1 MKANWIAGGLL
12 LVLYLL
18 WLTAT
23 APARLLAPCC
33 RPAYRWAVGGS
44 VWRGA
49 AQPVY
54 WHGERRTTGV
64 VADPAGWQ
72 VSQRSRGVMGQARLW
87 GLRDLRLQEGGSP
100 PRQPAQPLVDVDYA
114 RQGRGEVTFSL
125 TEGRFSDGRCR
136 HHRRRR
142 SGGRP
147 DCTLRSA
154 AGAGPVWHLPLYG
167 GRRRG
172 ADSPSGLSSAE
183 PQRPGL
189 CRPMAAICSRHA
201 TAPAGCRRCWRC
213 WSRARQRI
221 TPGPDAV
228 AAAGKWLPQEQN
240 DDTAALSLHFP
251 CLVWLSTAVRPAL
264 GSTMW

>member
-23 APARLLAPCC
+23 APARLLAPML
-33 RPAYRWAVGGS
+33 PPGVQVGQFSGS

-64 VADPAGWQ
+64 VADHGGLAGL
-72 VSQRSRGVMGQARLW
+72 SQRSPR
-87 GLRDLRLQEGGSP
+87 RDGSGPAVGPSRSAPTGGAAHR

-136 HHRRRR
+136 HIIA
-142 SGGRP
+142 GGAQWRQAR
-147 DCTLRSA
+147 LHS
-154 AGAGPVWHLPLYG
+154 PVG
-167 GRRRG
+167 
-172 ADSPSGLSSAE
+172 SPSWPVLMAPSAV
-183 PQRPGL
+183 RW
-189 CRPMAAICSRHA
+189 
-201 TAPAGCRRCWRC
+201 TAPWR
-213 WSRARQRI
+213 
-221 TPGPDAV
+221 
-228 AAAGKWLPQEQN
+228 
-240 DDTAALSLHFP
+240 
-251 CLVWLSTAVRPAL
+251 
-264 GSTMW
+264 